1 MKIQIDDKVLDKFDF
16 DMQNNSDL
24 KFYILS
30 KNKETNKIVQIY
42 EPESVGIKIQTK
54 ADKNGDFC
62 FEPLITS
69 ATFSNGRDFNLI
81 NSKGDAGNI
90 IYEIA
95 LLGERKKVSDANEQK
110 SKLINLIKIA
120 DENSNKIINTFSN
133 SPFFLNED
141 GKIQSKKDNSVL
153 ETVNAFRRIY
163 NTTDDEKPF
172 FRSTLEND
180 KFLNR
185 EFVEGLEEFYKN
197 SIKGKTVSEV
207 INAGEELQL
216 LKEFSKDV
224 IENIVYTDK
233 NNNIKVDKFKIV
245 DIDTA
250 NQNEKTPYGSYSF
263 EANIKMNVNGIA
275 IDDMIKFETNEQS
288 FIQSFSEM
296 LQRNDVMSI
305 SNNDVAKIEN
315 GNFLG
320 DKNLG
325 YEILVGNDG
334 YISGNIE
341 KDKIVGRV
349 TDNLSIELINDD
361 EQGKVAN
368 KFSHVRYGEI
378 DDMFCEKA
386 EFAKKFAKE
395 SMQFYLKEFGLDK
408 EVAILFKQDGYTLNL
423 SITPLLPK
431 DDENIASPF
440 ALNKD
445 KLQETKIA
453 LKPLMSEDSYN
464 QICLAI
470 QDTQHYCQKMISSE
484 VEEELVAKYG
494 YIKNSGGNE
503 LISDDFSMSDKNKA
517 ILDNLYNNTSLKIEP
532 ISGVYGDGYSM
543 IRVSAGGS
551 ATDIEIFNNDLNP
564 LINELKSSIRNFD
577 NPNADPTFFGG
588 NEMLSVMLKE
598 KDIDALKSIVEQ
610 DTQREDE
617 TSENKAKIRK
627 M

>member
-1 MKIQIDDKVLDKFDF
+1 M
-16 DMQNNSDL
+16 
-24 KFYILS
+24 
-30 KNKETNKIVQIY
+30 
-42 EPESVGIKIQTK
+42 
-54 ADKNGDFC
+54 
-62 FEPLITS
+62 
-69 ATFSNGRDFNLI
+69 
-81 NSKGDAGNI
+81 
-90 IYEIA
+90 
-95 LLGERKKVSDANEQK
+95 
-110 SKLINLIKIA
+110 IKIA
-120 DENSNKIINTFSN
+120 DENSNKIINTVSN

-153 ETVNAFRRIY
+153 ETINAFRRIY

-320 DKNLG
+320 NKNLG

-361 EQGKVAN
+361 EQGKVAD

-378 DDMFCEKA
+378 DDMF
-386 EFAKKFAKE
+386 
-395 SMQFYLKEFGLDK
+395 
-408 EVAILFKQDGYTLNL
+408 
-423 SITPLLPK
+423 
-431 DDENIASPF
+431 
-440 ALNKD
+440 
-445 KLQETKIA
+445 
-453 LKPLMSEDSYN
+453 
-464 QICLAI
+464 
-470 QDTQHYCQKMISSE
+470 
-484 VEEELVAKYG
+484 
-494 YIKNSGGNE
+494 
-503 LISDDFSMSDKNKA
+503 
-517 ILDNLYNNTSLKIEP
+517 
-532 ISGVYGDGYSM
+532 
-543 IRVSAGGS
+543 
-551 ATDIEIFNNDLNP
+551 
-564 LINELKSSIRNFD
+564 
-577 NPNADPTFFGG
+577 
-588 NEMLSVMLKE
+588 
-598 KDIDALKSIVEQ
+598 
-610 DTQREDE
+610 
-617 TSENKAKIRK
+617 
-627 M
+627 

>member
-16 DMQNNSDL
+16 AMQNNSDF
-24 KFYILS
+24 KFYVLS

-42 EPESVGIKIQTK
+42 EPESINVKIQTK
-54 ADKNGDFC
+54 ADKNGDFY
-62 FEPLITS
+62 FEPLITN
-69 ATFSNGRDFNLI
+69 ATFSNGGDFNLT
-81 NSKGDAGNI
+81 NSNGDARNI
-90 IYEIA
+90 VYEIA
-95 LLGERKKVSDANEQK
+95 LLAEMEKTLDANEQK
-110 SKLINLIKIA
+110 SKSINLIKIS
-120 DENSNKIINTFSN
+120 DENSDRIINTILN

-153 ETVNAFRRIY
+153 EIVNAFRRIY
-163 NTTDDEKPF
+163 NTTDDEKSF

-185 EFVEGLEEFYKN
+185 EFIEGLEEFYKK

-305 SNNDVAKIEN
+305 SNNDVAEIEN
-315 GNFLG
+315 GNFFG
-320 DKNLG
+320 DKNFG
-325 YEILVGNDG
+325 YEVLVGNDG

-349 TDNLSIELINDD
+349 ADNLSIELINDD
-361 EQGKVAN
+361 KQEKVAD
-368 KFSHVRYGEI
+368 KFPHVRYGEI

-395 SMQFYLKEFGLDK
+395 SMQFYLD
-408 EVAILFKQDGYTLNL
+408 
-423 SITPLLPK
+423 
-431 DDENIASPF
+431 
-440 ALNKD
+440 
-445 KLQETKIA
+445 
-453 LKPLMSEDSYN
+453 
-464 QICLAI
+464 
-470 QDTQHYCQKMISSE
+470 
-484 VEEELVAKYG
+484 
-494 YIKNSGGNE
+494 
-503 LISDDFSMSDKNKA
+503 
-517 ILDNLYNNTSLKIEP
+517 
-532 ISGVYGDGYSM
+532 
-543 IRVSAGGS
+543 
-551 ATDIEIFNNDLNP
+551 
-564 LINELKSSIRNFD
+564 
-577 NPNADPTFFGG
+577 
-588 NEMLSVMLKE
+588 
-598 KDIDALKSIVEQ
+598 
-610 DTQREDE
+610 
-617 TSENKAKIRK
+617 
-627 M
+627 

>member
-1 MKIQIDDKVLDKFDF
+1 
-16 DMQNNSDL
+16 
-24 KFYILS
+24 
-30 KNKETNKIVQIY
+30 
-42 EPESVGIKIQTK
+42 
-54 ADKNGDFC
+54 
-62 FEPLITS
+62 
-69 ATFSNGRDFNLI
+69 
-81 NSKGDAGNI
+81 
-90 IYEIA
+90 
-95 LLGERKKVSDANEQK
+95 
-110 SKLINLIKIA
+110 
-120 DENSNKIINTFSN
+120 
-133 SPFFLNED
+133 
-141 GKIQSKKDNSVL
+141 
-153 ETVNAFRRIY
+153 
-163 NTTDDEKPF
+163 
-172 FRSTLEND
+172 
-180 KFLNR
+180 
-185 EFVEGLEEFYKN
+185 
-197 SIKGKTVSEV
+197 
-207 INAGEELQL
+207 
-216 LKEFSKDV
+216 
-224 IENIVYTDK
+224 
-233 NNNIKVDKFKIV
+233 
-245 DIDTA
+245 
-250 NQNEKTPYGSYSF
+250 
-263 EANIKMNVNGIA
+263 
-275 IDDMIKFETNEQS
+275 
-288 FIQSFSEM
+288 
-296 LQRNDVMSI
+296 
-305 SNNDVAKIEN
+305 
-315 GNFLG
+315 
-320 DKNLG
+320 
-325 YEILVGNDG
+325 
-334 YISGNIE
+334 
-341 KDKIVGRV
+341 
-349 TDNLSIELINDD
+349 
-361 EQGKVAN
+361 
-368 KFSHVRYGEI
+368 
-378 DDMFCEKA
+378 MFCEKA

-503 LISDDFSMSDKNKA
+503 LTSDDFSMSDKNKA

>member
-30 KNKETNKIVQIY
+30 KSKETNKIVQIY

-95 LLGERKKVSDANEQK
+95 LLGEREKVSDANEQK
-110 SKLINLIKIA
+110 SKSINLIKIA
-120 DENSNKIINTFSN
+120 DENSNKIINTVSN

-153 ETVNAFRRIY
+153 ETINAFRRIY

-361 EQGKVAN
+361 EQGKVAD

-431 DDENIASPF
+431 EDENIASPF

-470 QDTQHYCQKMISSE
+470 QDTQHYCQKLISSE

-503 LISDDFSMSDKNKA
+503 LTSDDFSMSDKNKA

-532 ISGVYGDGYSM
+532 ISGVYGES
-543 IRVSAGGS
+543 
-551 ATDIEIFNNDLNP
+551 FN
-564 LINELKSSIRNFD
+564 
-577 NPNADPTFFGG
+577 
-588 NEMLSVMLKE
+588 
-598 KDIDALKSIVEQ
+598 
-610 DTQREDE
+610 
-617 TSENKAKIRK
+617 
-627 M
+627 